1 VKEYP
6 VIKVKRGK
14 IRRGNKIWKKGEAK
28 EVIQG
33 MAKDYEMV
41 YVIDVD
47 GYRKNSPNLEL
58 YKKVG
63 NKIWVDSYPRY
74 VEDVMDLIIVGI
86 ERITIWNM
94 KEEYLREVRE
104 MSEEEIFIGNNDVK
118 KAVKIVKNYGFNG
131 VVLEENQEC
140 KEDIEIWKLYE
151 NEEIIRRIREWKS

>member
-1 VKEYP
+1 M
-6 VIKVKRGK
+6 IKVK
-14 IRRGNKIWKKGEAK
+14 RGNKIWKKGEAK
-28 EVIQG
+28 EIIQE
-33 MAKDYEMV
+33 MAKDYGMV

-140 KEDIEIWKLYE
+140 KEDIETWKLYE